1 MMKIIAIGNEAYAML
16 GRTSERVSVVQPLC
30 HGVISDYDLIQY
42 TIQSFLKKNYRQ
54 QSIYAA
60 RCGKCSV

>member
-1 MMKIIAIGNEAYAML
+1 MKTYAML

-42 TIQSFLKKNYRQ
+42 TIQSFKKITDNKVFMPRVVV
-54 QSIYAA
+54 
-60 RCGKCSV
+60 SVP